1 MTMKINQMKIQ
12 ITNRT
17 QDLKIKATKVNNN
30 DIIMTQIIMMILKAR
45 IMMGNMMKIKNSQ
58 IIQTLSRDLM
68 IIQALWIQILII
80 VIISLVLSS
89 TLIVTLENIE

>member
-68 IIQALWIQILII
+68 IIQAPWIQILII